1 MPKVEP
7 RQSVSRTRALNH
19 FLVMLLYKLLRPLA
33 FTCAFL
39 VPFPQLL
46 LAPEHSLSFLR
57 IQYSHSGNPFFRK
70 ELCISSF
77 FSHGSLRAHHLP
89 HCIVIVVS
97 GHTSFPWALSPLG
110 ANCVFLTQVV
120 FPAQDIKDSTWQILS

>member
-7 RQSVSRTRALNH
+7 RQSVSRIHALNH

-39 VPFPQLL
+39 VPFLQLL
-46 LAPEHSLSFLR
+46 LAPERSLSSLR
-57 IQYSHSGNPFFRK
+57 IQYSHSGNPFFQK

-77 FSHGSLRAHHLP
+77 FSHGSLRPHHLP
-89 HCIVIVVS
+89 HCTVIVVS
-97 GHTSFPWALSPLG
+97 GHTSFSWDTQPFRGKLCLSYSGCIPSSRH
-110 ANCVFLTQVV
+110 
-120 FPAQDIKDSTWQILS
+120 KR